1 MDPTHRG
8 PQGREGR
15 DSGALART
23 VQLVAADYLVTVNP
37 VDGSEIEI
45 CPPTSLP
52 EPPKRR
58 GTEAREARQRAAE
71 PVPPAGEAALEL
83 PLLERKEERKR
94 LVALLAQG
102 RSVRLVGRP
111 GSGRTALLNA
121 VAADCAELAPDGVLR
136 LSGHRRT
143 PTDLLHEMFAAVHD
157 APYHRL
163 GRAELLEAV
172 ARIGAVVVLDDAQFG
187 GSALE
192 ELLLATPECAF
203 LISATPDAAPPAD
216 QPADQTAL
224 VEVPLEG
231 LSRTACMELL
241 ALAARRPL
249 SEEETEW
256 AADLWFE
263 SEGLPLRFLQAGA
276 LLRHRDRLRAPSGT
290 TSQAAGPDG
299 SGPDDTAPGGSDP
312 ADAVPSRARS
322 ADPFSGDGR
331 TGQDTRPADTALHSL
346 PDDRAGEAPSSDD
359 SAASDESAAFDRTDA
374 DTGTDAGSD
383 ADTDGGADTDAA
395 APALPPLSVSISP
408 AQVAATLSPLALET
422 LRFALA
428 LGGELP
434 HQAHLPALVDDPRA
448 DTGLAELAAA
458 GLATATGAC
467 YRLSGGVAGQL
478 VAARTIGDRTGEL
491 PDFTDEREN
500 ADRALRAAQHYAW
513 WAGHPS
519 VTAERVA
526 GESGAVLSAIQ
537 GAKKAGH
544 PSTAALLAHTASPVF
559 AASLLWSAWESA
571 LRGGQEAARLA
582 GEVAEEAYFHHELGV
597 LALCLGNV
605 ERARAELEASIG
617 LRGALADKRGAVAGR
632 RALALVED
640 RAVQSTSAALPPEPQ
655 LPGAAVRP
663 ETPAAGTRRVT
674 ALQGSP
680 PPGGPVAQSSAAD
693 ASAERRRRWPVVGT
707 ARRNMAAAGAG
718 VLLAVVLG
726 TVMTLGNTS
735 GKDAPTGDV
744 RPSTSTSSDEQ
755 PFPSNVVEREKNSQ
769 APTPVE
775 PGRPVAPA
783 ETTPSPSPSGT
794 EQGGTEQPTS
804 EPDTPTVEP
813 SEPTGRPTDPG
824 EPTRTPTTPPT
835 ESEKPTPTPTPTPTE
850 TDDPEP
856 DPEPS
861 ASFTSSSPPTTPTAS
876 ASATEGTFVAA

>member
-8 PQGREGR
+8 PQGR

-58 GTEAREARQRAAE
+58 TAEAREARQRAAE
-71 PVPPAGEAALEL
+71 PAPPAGEAALDL
-83 PLLERKEERKR
+83 PLLERTEERKR

-102 RSVRLVGRP
+102 RSVRLVGRS

-121 VAADCAELAPDGVLR
+121 VAADCADLAPDGVLR

-157 APYHRL
+157 APRHRL

-172 ARIGAVVVLDDAQFG
+172 ARIGAVVVLDDAEFG

-192 ELLLATPECAF
+192 ELLHATPECAF
-203 LISATPDAAPPAD
+203 LISATPDAAPPL
-216 QPADQTAL
+216 DQTGL

-249 SEEETEW
+249 SEDETEW

-276 LLRHRDRLRAPSGT
+276 LLRHRDRLRAP
-290 TSQAAGPDG
+290 AATPADNADADRPDAA
-299 SGPDDTAPGGSDP
+299 SSDTASSDTASSDTVEPDSEP
-312 ADAVPSRARS
+312 ADAVPTALSK
-322 ADPFSGDGR
+322 DTLPDEGR
-331 TGQDTRPADTALHSL
+331 QERDDRPAGTALHAL
-346 PDDRAGEAPSSDD
+346 PADRVHVEDPAAPDTAPEDSAEEAAAASGRAGTGAAPTAAGETPDPSPSS
-359 SAASDESAAFDRTDA
+359 
-374 DTGTDAGSD
+374 
-383 ADTDGGADTDAA
+383 
-395 APALPPLSVSISP
+395 ALPPLSVSISP
-408 AQVAATLSPLALET
+408 AQVAAALSPLALET
-422 LRFALA
+422 LRLALA

-448 DTGLAELAAA
+448 DTALAELAAA
-458 GLATATGAC
+458 GLATASGAC

-478 VAARTIGDRTGEL
+478 VAARAAADQAGEL
-491 PDFTDEREN
+491 PDFADERDT
-500 ADRALRAAQHYAW
+500 ADRALRAARHYAW

-526 GESGAVLSAIQ
+526 TEAGAVLSAIQ

-597 LALCLGNV
+597 LALCQGNV

-640 RAVQSTSAALPPEPQ
+640 RTAPAATPPEPH

-663 ETPAAGTRRVT
+663 ETPATGTRLAT
-674 ALQGSP
+674 AVQGAVP
-680 PPGGPVAQSSAAD
+680 PRGPVAEPSAGDGPAG
-693 ASAERRRRWPVVGT
+693 RRRWPVVGT

-735 GKDAPTGDV
+735 GKDAPTSDV

-755 PFPSNVVEREKNSQ
+755 PFPSNVVERDRTSQ
-769 APTPVE
+769 APP
-775 PGRPVAPA
+775 PADPLRPVAPTESA
-783 ETTPSPSPSGT
+783 PSPSPSGT
-794 EQGGTEQPTS
+794 DPDESERPTS
-804 EPDTPTVEP
+804 EPGTPTAEP
-813 SEPTGRPTDPG
+813 SEPTRRPTDPD
-824 EPTRTPTTPPT
+824 EPTRTPSTPPT
-835 ESEKPTPTPTPTPTE
+835 EPEKPTPTPTPTPTE
-850 TDDPEP
+850 TDDPDP

-876 ASATEGTFVAA
+876 ASATEDTLVAA